1 MKWRRVAWPVAA
13 VAALAI
19 GATLAVAVPSLP
31 ASREEIPTT
40 TVVHG
45 TLKLTVYAT
54 GDLRAGRSATLVS
67 PPAGGMLRIV
77 TLLTTGTPVKKDQ
90 IVVEFDPADQEFVL
104 EQAKSDLAEAEQQ
117 IVKAKSDSA
126 VQAAQDQVDL
136 LTARYDVRRAELDI
150 AANEFVGAIDA
161 QKNVLSLEEAKR
173 RLEQLEQD
181 VKARS
186 ATNQA
191 ALAVQEEARHK
202 ARLAIQ
208 RANTQIDSLVLKAP
222 MDGVVSVKE
231 NRDVTNMFFTGM
243 ILPEYRQG
251 DSAFSGRSIADVI
264 EAGRMELR
272 AKINEIDRDNL
283 QTGEAAK
290 VQIDM
295 LPGETFIARVGTL
308 AGLASRGN
316 FWESNSTRQFDV
328 AFQFDKVDPR
338 FRAGSSARLEIAGRE
353 LNDVLHVPR
362 QAVFDKN
369 GKSFVFLKVGDGFQQ
384 REIKVTNRTES
395 RTVMT
400 GLKDGDVIALVDPD
414 IARRRSKSASAAPL
428 PSTGGGASK

>member
-150 AANEFVGAIDA
+150 AANEFVGEIDA

-264 EAGRMELR
+264 EDGRMELR

-328 AFQFDKVDPR
+328 AFQFRTQIVGER
-338 FRAGSSARLEIAGRE
+338 IRRAGEIDADGMIDHQFSGNDRIDPARQRGDISRGDRHAVLVPHQILQQHFQRDRHAVERDPKRGQTVETNVALGRAQR
-353 LNDVLHVPR
+353 LKRIYHV
-362 QAVFDKN
+362 
-369 GKSFVFLKVGDGFQQ
+369 
-384 REIKVTNRTES
+384 
-395 RTVMT
+395 
-400 GLKDGDVIALVDPD
+400 
-414 IARRRSKSASAAPL
+414 
-428 PSTGGGASK
+428 

>member
-1 MKWRRVAWPVAA
+1 M
-13 VAALAI
+13 
-19 GATLAVAVPSLP
+19 
-31 ASREEIPTT
+31 
-40 TVVHG
+40 
-45 TLKLTVYAT
+45 
-54 GDLRAGRSATLVS
+54 
-67 PPAGGMLRIV
+67 
-77 TLLTTGTPVKKDQ
+77 
-90 IVVEFDPADQEFVL
+90 
-104 EQAKSDLAEAEQQ
+104 
-117 IVKAKSDSA
+117 
-126 VQAAQDQVDL
+126 
-136 LTARYDVRRAELDI
+136 
-150 AANEFVGAIDA
+150 
-161 QKNVLSLEEAKR
+161 LSLEEAKR

-264 EAGRMELR
+264 EDGRMELR

-395 RTVMT
+395 RTVIT
-400 GLKDGDVIALVDPD
+400 GLKDGDVVALVDPD
-414 IARRRSKSASAAPL
+414 IARRRSKSTSAGPL
-428 PSTGGGASK
+428 PSTGGASK